1 LATVVTQNLWLWL
14 VCIGFVGM
22 LVVQWW
28 LRERSLADTLNRLPV
43 VIRALLLAVALLL
56 IVLSQGNSD
65 AFIYFQF

>member
-1 LATVVTQNLWLWL
+1 
-14 VCIGFVGM
+14 VGM